1 MRRKFRYREGKS
13 QRHSSTAQIPGKV
26 FVLPDL
32 PLWPCRTFK
41 VILRTLNWILYLT
54 GSCWR
59 TVEVSVI
66 RCFTGADQQ
75 MSRNTLVIKADKKGS
90 FKTVRNKFEFETQC
104 FSAWKKQENQ
114 SLYMLVRSQP
124 ANVEAS
130 KLGRNFWNKTQFWVS
145 REMVDYSTVYSLF
158 SFKLLKKHDLFLSL
172 QGDWRVLNILSLSQS
187 LTEEDEVSVITK
199 WGEKCENSHK
209 SGVMK
214 QN

>member
-1 MRRKFRYREGKS
+1 MWGESSDIEGKS

-41 VILRTLNWILYLT
+41 AILRTLNWILYLT

-75 MSRNTLVIKADKKGS
+75 LSRNTLVIKADKKGS
-90 FKTVRNKFEFETQC
+90 FKTWRSKSLNLRHNV
-104 FSAWKKQENQ
+104 SLVGKKQENQ
-114 SLYMLVRSQP
+114 SVYMLVRSQP

-130 KLGRNFWNKTQFWVS
+130 KLGRNFWNKHSSGFP
-145 REMVDYSTVYSLF
+145 E
-158 SFKLLKKHDLFLSL
+158 
-172 QGDWRVLNILSLSQS
+172 
-187 LTEEDEVSVITK
+187 K
-199 WGEKCENSHK
+199 W
-209 SGVMK
+209 
-214 QN
+214 

>member
-1 MRRKFRYREGKS
+1 MWGESSDIERES

-41 VILRTLNWILYLT
+41 VILRTLNRILYLT

-75 MSRNTLVIKADKKGS
+75 LSRNTLVIKADKKGS
-90 FKTVRNKFEFETQC
+90 FKTWRSKSLNLRHNV
-104 FSAWKKQENQ
+104 SLVGKKQ

-130 KLGRNFWNKTQFWVS
+130 KLGRNFWTKTQFWVS

-172 QGDWRVLNILSLSQS
+172 QGDWHVLNILSLSQS

-199 WGEKCENSHK
+199 WGEKCENNHK

>member
-32 PLWPCRTFK
+32 PLWPCRTFE

-104 FSAWKKQENQ
+104 FSGWKKTRESVTLHVGPEPTCKRWGLKIREEFLKQ
-114 SLYMLVRSQP
+114 
-124 ANVEAS
+124 
-130 KLGRNFWNKTQFWVS
+130 TQFWVS

-199 WGEKCENSHK
+199 WGEKCENNHK

>member
-1 MRRKFRYREGKS
+1 MWGESSDIERES

-75 MSRNTLVIKADKKGS
+75 LSRNTLVIKADKK
-90 FKTVRNKFEFETQC
+90 E
-104 FSAWKKQENQ
+104 
-114 SLYMLVRSQP
+114 
-124 ANVEAS
+124 
-130 KLGRNFWNKTQFWVS
+130 
-145 REMVDYSTVYSLF
+145 
-158 SFKLLKKHDLFLSL
+158 
-172 QGDWRVLNILSLSQS
+172 VLRH
-187 LTEEDEVSVITK
+187 DEVKVWIWDTMFLCLEKTRESVTLHVGPEPTCK
-199 WGEKCENSHK
+199 RWGLKIREEFL
-209 SGVMK
+209 K
-214 QN
+214 QNTVLGFQRNGRLQHCLQPLFF